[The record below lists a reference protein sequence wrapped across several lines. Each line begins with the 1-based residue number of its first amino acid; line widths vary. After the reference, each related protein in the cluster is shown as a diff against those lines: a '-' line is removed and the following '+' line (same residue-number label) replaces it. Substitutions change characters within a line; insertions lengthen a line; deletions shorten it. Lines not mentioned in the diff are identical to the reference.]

1 MDRDE
6 WDAIIA
12 NTNEIYQL
20 PEPVEMRALMEK
32 YIVYM
37 AAGWCCTARSR
48 RSLTSTD

>member
-6 WDAIIA
+6 WDAITA
-12 NTNEIYQL
+12 MTNEIYQL
-20 PEPVEMRALMEK
+20 PERVEVRALMEK
-32 YIVYM
+32 YIVYI